1 MIDLREM
8 VNGRINFYGNYIMP
22 YILDQKLYDSVK
34 AEADKIYDKPSA
46 YKSGYIV
53 KTYKARGGKYQ
64 NDNKPRN
71 LGRWFKEEWQD
82 IGNKNYPVYR
92 PTKRINKSTP
102 LTASEI
108 DPVQA
113 KEQIKLKQKI
123 KGNKNLPPFKSITI
137 V

>member
-1 MIDLREM
+1 
-8 VNGRINFYGNYIMP
+8 MP
-22 YILDQKLYDSVK
+22 TVLDQKLYDTVK
-34 AEADKIYDKPSA
+34 AEADKIYNKSSA

-53 KTYKARGGKYQ
+53 KTYKARGGRYE

-92 PTKRINKSTP
+92 PTKRINKLTP
-102 LTASEI
+102 LTVSEI
-108 DPVQA
+108 DPTQA
-113 KEQIKLKQKI
+113 KKQIELKQKI
-123 KGNKNLPPFKSITI
+123 KGNKNLPPFKSLSI